1 MIVSPGISSTSS
13 ISIITTRLQLISSE
27 APILSLNFPLYA
39 RPDGLKK
46 ILHSNFFL
54 GVILTAF
61 LFTTALIWQQ
71 SVYKEKLLVLQHDVE
86 VVLIGQERTHEQKV
100 NQLAMTLE
108 QQEAMLQRASEI
120 IGQYRQIIE
129 NLAKELQKH
138 KKEPIEPC
146 FSPIAFEYVPLGI
159 PESPVGTLRVMPP
172 RLCQVVPKLRSLEI
186 CILISPIPLRFS
198 ESLTK
203 ININDEVL

>member
-1 MIVSPGISSTSS
+1 MKAF
-13 ISIITTRLQLISSE
+13 LIK
-27 APILSLNFPLYA
+27 IK
-39 RPDGLKK
+39 DGLKK

-71 SVYKEKLLVLQHDVE
+71 SVYKEKQHDVE
-86 VVLIGQERTHEQKV
+86 IVMIGQERTHEQKV

-138 KKEPIEPC
+138 KKEPIDP
-146 FSPIAFEYVPLGI
+146 
-159 PESPVGTLRVMPP
+159 
-172 RLCQVVPKLRSLEI
+172 
-186 CILISPIPLRFS
+186 
-198 ESLTK
+198 
-203 ININDEVL
+203 NDWT

>member
-1 MIVSPGISSTSS
+1 MKAF
-13 ISIITTRLQLISSE
+13 LIK
-27 APILSLNFPLYA
+27 IK
-39 RPDGLKK
+39 DGLKK

-71 SVYKEKLLVLQHDVE
+71 SVYKEKLLVLQNDVE

-138 KKEPIEPC
+138 KKEPIDP
-146 FSPIAFEYVPLGI
+146 
-159 PESPVGTLRVMPP
+159 
-172 RLCQVVPKLRSLEI
+172 
-186 CILISPIPLRFS
+186 
-198 ESLTK
+198 
-203 ININDEVL
+203 NDWT